1 MRRGLDSKVTSV
13 SIEAMEL
20 HVGMMQVSSV
30 GEAKKKEIV
39 AVMSTAVKDTKH
51 ENKKYINYAYNKL
64 RNVEAE
70 RLQNTIVKVVENIRS
85 QWTTYEKFNQGFDD
99 AKPVLLKYKFTEDR
113 KFMSSLIIF

>member
-13 SIEAMEL
+13 SIEAMAL

-51 ENKKYINYAYNKL
+51 ENKKI
-64 RNVEAE
+64 
-70 RLQNTIVKVVENIRS
+70 
-85 QWTTYEKFNQGFDD
+85 
-99 AKPVLLKYKFTEDR
+99 
-113 KFMSSLIIF
+113 